1 MFKSESELQAL
12 IHEKPE
18 IVLSGIP
25 EISPDYCLDVPAV
38 ISLGREIPLTSGP
51 IDNLFIDANA
61 ILTFVECKRY
71 GDGRLKREVYSQAIN
86 YASDLQQ
93 MFLNFD
99 EEFFDQLFELLSK
112 AQNCRF
118 HSLDELCLELGKDP
132 ILTGKDMVHWQR
144 QFKDRLEFNIKRGIF
159 RVVILCGASPS
170 LRFSA
175 QMVRNLMQ
183 IMTFAEKESSRYDL
197 LLMDISESTAKDIS
211 ESTANRYISR
221 IIWRRYAPLP
231 QIPLLAIASR
241 DTSQGIEAMR
251 VRRATMGANN
261 PAAENS
267 LLRLLDMLDEG
278 GYSVQENT
286 HGLALFRGKKSIF
299 TTIRIEDDG
308 WTINRHQIRRGETL
322 HSQIEGE
329 SLPAILKMVDFSLT
343 TKASSAQGASG
354 TMYDMVITPSFD
366 LALGSEVLMALSP
379 SS

>member
-1 MFKSESELQAL
+1 MFKSESDLQAL
-12 IHEKPE
+12 VHEKPE

-93 MFLNFD
+93 MLLNFD
-99 EEFFDQLFELLSK
+99 QDFFDQLFELLSK

-118 HSLDELCLELGKDP
+118 NSLDELCLALGKDP
-132 ILTGKDMVHWQR
+132 ILAGKDMAHWQR

-183 IMTFAEKESSRYDL
+183 IMTYAEKESSRYDL
-197 LLMDISESTAKDIS
+197 LLMDISESS
-211 ESTANRYISR
+211 ANGYISR

-251 VRRATMGANN
+251 ARRSTMGANN
-261 PAAENS
+261 PIAEKN
-267 LLRLLDMLDEG
+267 LLRLLDVLDDG
-278 GYSVQENT
+278 DFSVEENT
-286 HGLALFRGKKSIF
+286 HGLALFRGKRSIF
-299 TTIRIEDDG
+299 TTLKIENDG
-308 WTINRHQIRRGETL
+308 WKIIRHQIRRGEAL
-322 HSQIEGE
+322 HSQIEADA
-329 SLPAILKMVDFSLT
+329 LPAILKNLNPSLT
-343 TKASSAQGASG
+343 SKTSAAQGTFG
-354 TMYDMVITPSFD
+354 TMYEMAITPSFD
-366 LALGSEVLMALSP
+366 LALGSEIFTALSP
-379 SS
+379 GS